1 MWTFWKCGFII
12 YWKTLPLINK
22 QTRFIASVMHRLCTF
37 LSQNIS
43 REQGRC
49 SFCHE
54 LLIQEHTVVALCKT
68 YTRLEKN
75 PTKTQ
80 TKKGIKEEESLLSY
94 MKQIVFHIEKRW
106 TWEHDVHPMA
116 EATCLEWRAVYLLW
130 AVYLPCHYP
139 SSILTNTKFFTSVCF
154 WTNQKTLKLGIP
166 HLMRRKQCLLL
177 FRFPLAKENE
187 HFVLGLMQRWEFLNH
202 SHQREL
208 VCSQMLSCWIKN
220 IHLMG

>member
-1 MWTFWKCGFII
+1 MQLLSWTIDSRAHSGCFVQNLYKIRKKTHKNPDKKRNKGGRISLVLHETNCFPHWK
-12 YWKTLPLINK
+12 KMNMRT
-22 QTRFIASVMHRLCTF
+22 
-37 LSQNIS
+37 
-43 REQGRC
+43 RC
-49 SFCHE
+49 SPNGRGD
-54 LLIQEHTVVALCKT
+54 LPGVKSRV
-68 YTRLEKN
+68 
-75 PTKTQ
+75 P
-80 TKKGIKEEESLLSY
+80 
-94 MKQIVFHIEKRW
+94 
-106 TWEHDVHPMA
+106 
-116 EATCLEWRAVYLLW
+116 LW